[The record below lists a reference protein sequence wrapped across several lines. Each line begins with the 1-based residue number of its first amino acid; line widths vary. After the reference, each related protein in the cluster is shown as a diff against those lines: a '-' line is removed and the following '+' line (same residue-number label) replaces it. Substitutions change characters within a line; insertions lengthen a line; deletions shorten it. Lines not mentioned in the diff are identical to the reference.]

1 MCGMVA
7 ASSTMW
13 CKKLFNGCQGSS
25 SSKLFN
31 VLAMWCKKV
40 LNAWQGSTAA
50 SSSIL
55 WQGSSVVVAPSSS
68 IVWQGRSS
76 KARRQK
82 KGDSQVK
89 GNSALAPIFLHA
101 HLHIKSSWPEHKVP
115 VRMLCHHF
123 GIFSVL
129 YFNLRYCLEDLGV
142 VLEINK
148 DSIGYIRM
156 NSHAHVPVHF
166 EMPRLFVHTTHKAI
180 THVSILWARNNRH
193 CAYHVCFFLTWFH
206 RSRSLHNN
214 LWEIL
219 CVFARAIGIL
229 WLVLTA
235 VASVTSSA
243 SEFRRT

>member
-1 MCGMVA
+1 
-7 ASSTMW
+7 
-13 CKKLFNGCQGSS
+13 
-25 SSKLFN
+25 
-31 VLAMWCKKV
+31 
-40 LNAWQGSTAA
+40 
-50 SSSIL
+50 
-55 WQGSSVVVAPSSS
+55 
-68 IVWQGRSS
+68 
-76 KARRQK
+76 
-82 KGDSQVK
+82 
-89 GNSALAPIFLHA
+89 
-101 HLHIKSSWPEHKVP
+101 
-115 VRMLCHHF
+115 
-123 GIFSVL
+123 
-129 YFNLRYCLEDLGV
+129 
-142 VLEINK
+142 
-148 DSIGYIRM
+148 M